1 MGSKVFTVDVDDI
14 IEDLI
19 EESRRSIR
27 FTVANTL
34 MACVKAG
41 TEAYIE
47 NTPVWTGE
55 TISNFFWSMGKP
67 SNESVKFDA
76 RWWEDQYPVG
86 SGSFD
91 AEARFE
97 ALSIRREVFSNPYR
111 TLYLVNNVTYDD
123 GETLEDLEDGSLT
136 GTEYMITSE
145 VEDAILGVLERVR

>member
-1 MGSKVFTVDVDDI
+1 MARVFTVDVDDI

-19 EESRRSIR
+19 EESQRSIR

-41 TEAYIE
+41 TEAYIA

-55 TISNFFWSMGKP
+55 TLSNFFWSMGTP
-67 SNESVKFDA
+67 SSQSVKFDA

-86 SGSFD
+86 SGEFD

-97 ALSIRREVFSNPYR
+97 ALSIRRDVFSNPYR
-111 TLYLVNNVTYDD
+111 TLYLVNNVSYDD
-123 GETLEDLEDGSLT
+123 GETFDDLDDGSLT
-136 GTEYMITSE
+136 GTAYMITEE
-145 VEDAILGVLERVR
+145 VESAILGVLDRVR